1 VIAASED
8 LLLRIRA
15 EIEARRDQLR
25 PLLAEY
31 EQLRA
36 EAASLEAAR
45 ARPRT
50 GAGAPRGAS
59 QKAILAALE
68 HGSHTVAE
76 LAVVTGLSGA
86 SLRESLR
93 RLLATGAVTR
103 ARREGKAAYALAPSA
118 RR

>member
-36 EAASLEAAR
+36 EAASLEAA
-45 ARPRT
+45 RT